1 VSHFLAVR
9 WTTFAVSPPLPCAFS
24 SLPGVLYLDARHRGF
39 AQLKKNGD
47 GADVLD
53 RREKGREQCP

>member
-53 RREKGREQCP
+53 RPRPAGEGT